1 MPEHSISAGDV
12 TLAVADDGAGIPVV
26 LLHGLTASRGY
37 VVMGSQALQRAGHR
51 VVAYDA
57 RGHGASSP
65 APAPDAYRYEELTAD
80 LAAVLDALGI
90 ERAVL
95 AGASMG
101 AHTALRL
108 ALEQP
113 ERVAAVAVIT
123 PGYDPVTFDDPRR
136 LARWDALADALRD
149 GGIDA
154 FVEAFGLQ
162 RLPEAWRGTLATVM
176 RQRLAKH
183 EHPDAL
189 VDALRAVPRSRPFA
203 DLHALEEIECP
214 AVVVA
219 SRDEADPGHPLVL
232 GETYAEL
239 LPRGRLLVEE
249 PGSSP
254 LAWQGGR
261 LSKVI
266 AELAAQADLARQW

>member
-1 MPEHSISAGDV
+1 MSVQTIRAGDV
-12 TLAVADDGAGIPVV
+12 TLALTDDGAGIPVV
-26 LLHGLTASRGY
+26 LLHGLTASRRY
-37 VVMGSQALQRAGHR
+37 VVMGSQALQRGGHR

-57 RGHGASSP
+57 RGHGSSSP
-65 APAPDAYRYEELTAD
+65 APAPEAYRYEELTAD
-80 LAAVLDALGI
+80 LAAVLDALGL

-113 ERVAAVAVIT
+113 ERVAGIAVIT
-123 PGYDPVTFDDPRR
+123 PGYDPVEFDDPRR
-136 LARWDALADALRD
+136 LARWDALSDALRD

-162 RLPEAWRGTLATVM
+162 RLPEAWRDTLATVM
-176 RQRLAKH
+176 RQRLSRH

-189 VDALRAVPRSRPFA
+189 ADALRAVPRSRPFG

-219 SRDEADPGHPLVL
+219 SRDEADPGHPLAL
-232 GETYAEL
+232 GEAYAEL

-266 AELAAQADLARQW
+266 AELAARADLARRW

>member
-1 MPEHSISAGDV
+1 MSDERIDAGDV
-12 TLAVADDGAGIPVV
+12 TLALTDDGAGTPVV
-26 LLHGLTASRGY
+26 LAHGLSASRRY
-37 VVMGSQALQRAGHR
+37 VVMGSTALQRAGHR

-65 APAPDAYRYEELTAD
+65 APVPVAYGYERLTGD
-80 LAAVLDALGI
+80 LAALLDALGLG
-90 ERAVL
+90 RVVL

-101 AHTALRL
+101 AHTILRL

-123 PGYDPVTFDDPRR
+123 PGYDPDAFDDPER
-136 LARWDALADALRD
+136 LAHWDGLAEALRD

-154 FVEAFGLQ
+154 FVEAFGVQ
-162 RLPEAWRGTLATVM
+162 RLPAAWRDTLATVM
-176 RQRLAKH
+176 RQRLAVH
-183 EHPDAL
+183 EHPDA
-189 VDALRAVPRSRPFA
+189 VADALRAVPRSRPFA
-203 DLHALEEIECP
+203 DLHALERIECP

-219 SRDEADPGHPLVL
+219 SRDEADPGHPLAL
-232 GETYAEL
+232 GEAYAEL
-239 LPRGRLLVEE
+239 LPRGRLVVEE

-261 LSKVI
+261 LSKLI
-266 AELAAQADLARQW
+266 AELAAQADLEAA

>member
-1 MPEHSISAGDV
+1 MPERAITTAGGV
-12 TLAVADDGAGIPVV
+12 TLAVSDDGAGIPVM
-26 LLHGLTASRGY
+26 LLHGLTASRRY
-37 VVMGSQALQRAGHR
+37 VVMGSRALQRGGHR
-51 VVAYDA
+51 VIAYDA

-65 APAPDAYRYEELTAD
+65 APDREAYRYEELGND
-80 LAAVLDALGI
+80 LAEVLDKLEI

-101 AHTALRL
+101 AHTILRL

-113 ERVAAVAVIT
+113 ERVAGLVLIT
-123 PGYDPVTFDDPRR
+123 PAYDPVSNDDPER
-136 LARWDALADALRD
+136 LAGWDALSDALRG
-149 GGIDA
+149 GGIEG
-154 FVEAFGLQ
+154 FVEAFAVQ
-162 RLPEAWRGTLATVM
+162 RLPDAWRATVTKVM
-176 RQRLAKH
+176 RQRLALH

-189 VDALRAVPRSRPFA
+189 ADAISVVPRSRPFR
-203 DLHALEEIECP
+203 DLHALEQVDCP

-219 SRDEADPGHPLVL
+219 SRDEADPGHPLDI

-249 PGSSP
+249 PGQSP

-261 LSKVI
+261 LSKVV
-266 AELAAQADLARQW
+266 ADLAAEAW